1 MLLGRFRVCPGPTE
15 SLLGPVRPFLGA
27 SALLG
32 QVKLV
37 LGKEA
42 AILSNRSNLILL
54 WQSRSPLF

>member
-1 MLLGRFRVCPGPTE
+1 MLLGRFRVCLGPTE

-27 SALLG
+27 SALPG

-42 AILSNRSNLILL
+42 AIHGQQWSSLTGLT
-54 WQSRSPLF
+54 WQEY